1 MVGSSHCRVTPR
13 LSPPKCRSRHRHAG
27 SGDWV
32 SLGIPFPFGACPEQ
46 SPPRNL
52 SEGERAAIIASAT
65 HPQPRSPSLGTV
77 EGVYVRI
84 WKPGVDRIL
93 AVILI
98 MLSAPGMAL
107 LAVVI
112 RVTLGPGV
120 FFRQSRI
127 GQHGRPF
134 NVLKFRTMLPER
146 RRAQVPI
153 PFPDRR
159 CTHKAKND
167 PRHTRIGR
175 FLRRWSLDELPQL
188 LNVARGQMSLIG
200 PRPELPS
207 VVARYA
213 PGQHV
218 RHDVKPGMTG
228 LWQVVARGVDP
239 MEERIDLDIYYA
251 QSLSPALDLKILMA
265 TAKAVIARRGE

>member
-1 MVGSSHCRVTPR
+1 MPPSSM
-13 LSPPKCRSRHRHAG
+13 
-27 SGDWV
+27 
-32 SLGIPFPFGACPEQ
+32 
-46 SPPRNL
+46 
-52 SEGERAAIIASAT
+52 ASAIY
-65 HPQPRSPSLGTV
+65 PQPRSPSLGTV

-84 WKPGVDRIL
+84 WKPGIDRIL

-98 MLSAPGMAL
+98 LLSAPVMAL

-112 RVTLGPGV
+112 RVTLGQDV
-120 FFRQSRI
+120 FFSQSRI

-167 PRHTRIGR
+167 PRHTSIGR

-188 LNVARGQMSLIG
+188 FNVVRGQMSLIG

-207 VVARYA
+207 VVARYE
-213 PGQHV
+213 PWQHV
-218 RHDVKPGMTG
+218 RHSVKPGMTG

-251 QSLSPALDLKILMA
+251 QSLCPALDLKILMA
-265 TAKAVIARRGE
+265 TVKAVMARRGE

>member
-1 MVGSSHCRVTPR
+1 M
-13 LSPPKCRSRHRHAG
+13 
-27 SGDWV
+27 
-32 SLGIPFPFGACPEQ
+32 
-46 SPPRNL
+46 
-52 SEGERAAIIASAT
+52 ASAIY
-65 HPQPRSPSLGTV
+65 PQPRSPSLGTV

-84 WKPGVDRIL
+84 WKPGIDRIL

-98 MLSAPGMAL
+98 LLSAPVMAL

-112 RVTLGPGV
+112 RVTLGQDV
-120 FFRQSRI
+120 FFSQSRI

-167 PRHTRIGR
+167 PRHTSIGR

-188 LNVARGQMSLIG
+188 FNVVRGQMSLIG

-207 VVARYA
+207 VVARYE
-213 PGQHV
+213 PWQHV
-218 RHDVKPGMTG
+218 RHSVKPGMTG

-251 QSLSPALDLKILMA
+251 QSLCPALDLKILMA
-265 TAKAVIARRGE
+265 TVKAVMARRGE

>member
-1 MVGSSHCRVTPR
+1 M
-13 LSPPKCRSRHRHAG
+13 A
-27 SGDWV
+27 
-32 SLGIPFPFGACPEQ
+32 
-46 SPPRNL
+46 
-52 SEGERAAIIASAT
+52 SEIY
-65 HPQPRSPSLGTV
+65 PQPRSPSLDTV
-77 EGVYVRI
+77 EGAYVRI

-93 AVILI
+93 ALILI
-98 MLSAPGMAL
+98 LLSAPAMAL

-112 RVTLGPGV
+112 RITLGHGV

-134 NVLKFRTMLPER
+134 DVLKFRTMLPDR

-153 PFPDRR
+153 PFSDRR
-159 CTHKAKND
+159 RRHKAKND
-167 PRHTRIGR
+167 PRHTSIGR

-188 LNVARGQMSLIG
+188 FNVVQGQMSLIG

-207 VVARYA
+207 VVAKYE
-213 PGQHV
+213 PWQHV
-218 RHDVKPGMTG
+218 RHNVKPGMTG

-251 QSLSPALDLKILMA
+251 QSLCPALDLKILMA
-265 TAKAVIARRGE
+265 TAKAVIVRCGE

>member
-1 MVGSSHCRVTPR
+1 VPPSSM
-13 LSPPKCRSRHRHAG
+13 
-27 SGDWV
+27 
-32 SLGIPFPFGACPEQ
+32 
-46 SPPRNL
+46 
-52 SEGERAAIIASAT
+52 ASAIY
-65 HPQPRSPSLGTV
+65 PQPRSPSLGTV

-84 WKPGVDRIL
+84 WKPGIDRIL

-98 MLSAPGMAL
+98 LLSAPVMAL

-112 RVTLGPGV
+112 RVTLGQDV
-120 FFRQSRI
+120 FFSQSRI

-167 PRHTRIGR
+167 PRHTSIGR

-188 LNVARGQMSLIG
+188 FNVVRGQMSLIG

-207 VVARYA
+207 VVARYE
-213 PGQHV
+213 PWQHV
-218 RHDVKPGMTG
+218 RHSVKPGMTG

-251 QSLSPALDLKILMA
+251 QSLCPALDLKILMA
-265 TAKAVIARRGE
+265 TVKAVMARRGE